1 MLHSTCGR
9 PFSTLQRLR
18 HEFVP
23 GTPACIADV
32 QNTKVSLRK
41 SPLPIKDELKELFPT
56 LLASGAEGMQ
66 QFEVVVDSEN
76 GNILKSDAPLRVSKS
91 SQPVRDCLI
100 DDANQSQ
107 MMMSFFQSNHT
118 LPFNVNGAD
127 LLLCLIKLLL
137 MTTFVG
143 FALLSDRMCAV
154 GWTGRWWTQRDHG
167 SL

>member
-1 MLHSTCGR
+1 M
-9 PFSTLQRLR
+9 
-18 HEFVP
+18 P

-100 DDANQSQ
+100 DAANQSQ
-107 MMMSFFQSNHT
+107 
-118 LPFNVNGAD
+118 
-127 LLLCLIKLLL
+127 
-137 MTTFVG
+137 
-143 FALLSDRMCAV
+143 
-154 GWTGRWWTQRDHG
+154 
-167 SL
+167 